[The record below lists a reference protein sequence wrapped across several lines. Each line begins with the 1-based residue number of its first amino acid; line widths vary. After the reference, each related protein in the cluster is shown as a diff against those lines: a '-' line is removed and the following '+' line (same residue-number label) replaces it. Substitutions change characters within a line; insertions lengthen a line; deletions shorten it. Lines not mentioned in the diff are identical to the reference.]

1 MVMSAKPLPNFEDL
15 LIKQEEQFQA
25 KPSVF
30 EQILYAIDGIFTNK
44 NRLQKTRLSNRNIR
58 GIAKVVAI
66 QTFLRRRL
74 ADDYTPVI
82 DPETGN
88 FTESEYDNQVM
99 TAVTDAVITAKIS
112 QNGKSRE
119 EIVQVLSA
127 AQTSQLN
134 QTDVNGNPLKRFDY

>member
-1 MVMSAKPLPNFEDL
+1 MDKKLPDFEEL
-15 LIKQEEQFQA
+15 LVKQDQQSRN
-25 KPSVF
+25 KPSIL
-30 EQILYAIDGIFTNK
+30 EQLFYAVDAIFTNK

-74 ADDYTPVI
+74 SDDYLPVL

-88 FTESEYDNQVM
+88 FTESDVDNQVM

-112 QNGKSRE
+112 KDGKSRD
-119 EIVQVLSA
+119 EIVQVISSA
-127 AQTSQLN
+127 N
-134 QTDVNGNPLKRFDY
+134 QSAVVPDEHGNVLKRFDY

>member
-1 MVMSAKPLPNFEDL
+1 MSSKPLPNFEDL
-15 LIKQEEQFQA
+15 LIKQEEQLLT

-30 EQILYAIDGIFTNK
+30 EQILYTIDSIFTNK

-88 FTESEYDNQVM
+88 FTYSEYDNQIM

-112 QNGKSRE
+112 QSGKSRE

-127 AQTSQLN
+127 AQRSEITQNDLH
-134 QTDVNGNPLKRFDY
+134 GNPLKRFDY

>member
-1 MVMSAKPLPNFEDL
+1 MSNKDLPNFEDL
-15 LIKQEEQFQA
+15 IAQRSENAQN
-25 KPSVF
+25 KPSIF
-30 EQILYAIDGIFTNK
+30 EQILYSIDTIFTNK

-66 QTFLRRRL
+66 NTFLRRRL
-74 ADDYTPVI
+74 GRDYASVI

-88 FTESEYDNQVM
+88 FTESVYDNKVM

-112 QNGKSRE
+112 KDGKSRD

-127 AQTSQLN
+127 AQTSN
-134 QTDVNGNPLKRFDY
+134 VAQTDERGNPLRRFDY